1 MEPRRAGVAL
11 SALEHRVIGNKR
23 VLPGNGLPLTLRGR
37 KRGGGENEGGW
48 GERMG
53 QQPPAPIPALRDH
66 LGSGF
71 GSRPGEQIRSS

>member
-1 MEPRRAGVAL
+1 MKRESTAREWTHTNLERERAG
-11 SALEHRVIGNKR
+11 S
-23 VLPGNGLPLTLRGR
+23 
-37 KRGGGENEGGW
+37 GGESEGAW

>member
-1 MEPRRAGVAL
+1 MKRESTAREWTHTNLERERERARGVE
-11 SALEHRVIGNKR
+11 S
-23 VLPGNGLPLTLRGR
+23 
-37 KRGGGENEGGW
+37 EGAW